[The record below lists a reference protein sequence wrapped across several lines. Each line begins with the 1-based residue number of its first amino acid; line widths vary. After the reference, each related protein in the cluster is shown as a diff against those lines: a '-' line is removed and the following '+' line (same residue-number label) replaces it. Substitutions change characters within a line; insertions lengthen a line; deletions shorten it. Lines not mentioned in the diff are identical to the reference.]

1 LYAIADTRDA
11 QADRDSA
18 TRTVQALRMESPSTP
33 ARVWYVGHWGFQ
45 YYAEREG
52 MQAVEPGAS
61 QLEAGDVLVVPD
73 PLLSAQRIALPSD
86 RVALIHSLDVNDVI
100 PWRTVPAYYR
110 GSSPLGVRGDAP
122 RRRTLVYRVT
132 GSFVPAGK

>member
-1 LYAIADTRDA
+1 MLSFTHH
-11 QADRDSA
+11 
-18 TRTVQALRMESPSTP
+18 P
-33 ARVWYVGHWGFQ
+33 
-45 YYAEREG
+45 
-52 MQAVEPGAS
+52 
-61 QLEAGDVLVVPD
+61 VPK
-73 PLLSAQRIALPSD
+73 PRAP